1 MLSIIKHFITSSST
15 ALSLSKKQGFL
26 NFFNIFNIRFL
37 YAFSLIRNNFNKTKK
52 NDKKNINS
60 SEDHFTTSIGSEKII
75 DDLSSIGYN
84 DKLEIKPDL
93 MKKIISEIN
102 LKNSTIYLKGEKK
115 VKDFIKNATIEDDL
129 NSILMKSKKNHLSH
143 VVLEID
149 IKKTNY
155 IKDLADSE
163 FFLNIA
169 RNYIGGK
176 NISIVSQCYIS
187 NPINIQEIEKKITP
201 NIFTTILII
210 KNFLKSLYTLIML
223 TQIMVHINLLFQQ
236 I

>member
-52 NDKKNINS
+52 YKKNINS

-210 KNFLKSLYTLIML
+210 KIF
-223 TQIMVHINLLFQQ
+223 
-236 I
+236 